1 MLTKLMVAVVVS
13 GAVLVPTLELMA
25 SENKRNNQ
33 RQRRLRVL
41 LTKFARKKLEISGQI
56 RSEGMRPMVGV
67 IVYADTSSCSL
78 ALPLDAREERDS
90 CNDERLV
97 TVTDQNGQYRLQLR
111 PKRKHK
117 YLNVRFRIAQAGE
130 RTAVIT
136 LASVDY
142 MLGRMPA
149 GSYYRLDNQTQL
161 KLSQEH
167 RDLIYA
173 SRRVALNAEQLRFPW
188 LQENRHAIAR
198 TLAHQLGKVI
208 GSGEHRKSKQEVITV
223 SSCGQHRW
231 HRDEQHTTQQPLQ
244 LVDFRFLFPASG
256 IDPAQLANTTSPE
269 CDTTTTNIDNIAL

>member
-1 MLTKLMVAVVVS
+1 MLAKLMVAVAVS

-33 RQRRLRVL
+33 RQRRLRSL
-41 LTKFARKKLEISGQI
+41 LTKFARKKVEIRGQI
-56 RSEGMRPMVGV
+56 RSEGMRPLVGV
-67 IVYADTSSCSL
+67 LVYADASSCSL
-78 ALPLDAREERDS
+78 SLPLDTRDERDS
-90 CNDERLV
+90 CNDMRMV
-97 TVTDQNGQYRLQLR
+97 TVTDQNGQYRLQLL

-117 YLNVRFRIAQAGE
+117 YLNVRFRVSPAAGGQ
-130 RTAVIT
+130 TAVIP

-149 GSYYRLDNQTQL
+149 GSYYRLDRQEQL
-161 KLSQEH
+161 ELLQKH

-198 TLAHQLGKVI
+198 TLAHQLAKVI
-208 GSGEHRKSKQEVITV
+208 SRGEQRQSEQEVITV
-223 SSCGQHRW
+223 SACGQHRL
-231 HRDEQHTTQQPLQ
+231 HRDEQQTTQQPLQ

-256 IDPAQLANTTSPE
+256 IDTAQLANATRPE
-269 CDTTTTNIDNIAL
+269 CDTITTSIDNI

>member
-1 MLTKLMVAVVVS
+1 MVAVVVS
-13 GAVLVPTLELMA
+13 GTVLVPTLELMA

-33 RQRRLRVL
+33 RQRRLRSI
-41 LTKFARKKLEISGQI
+41 LTKFARKKLEITGQI
-56 RSEGMRPMVGV
+56 RSENMRPLVGV
-67 IVYADTSSCSL
+67 IVYADASSCSL

-90 CNDERLV
+90 CNDKRLV

-111 PKRKHK
+111 LKRKHK
-117 YLNVRFRIAQAGE
+117 YLNVRFRVAQAGE
-130 RTAVIT
+130 RTAIIT
-136 LASVDY
+136 LASVDH

-161 KLSQEH
+161 RLSQEH

-173 SRRVALNAEQLRFPW
+173 SRRVALNAEQLRSPW

-208 GSGEHRKSKQEVITV
+208 GSGEHRESKQEVIMV
-223 SSCGQHRW
+223 SSCGPHRLR
-231 HRDEQHTTQQPLQ
+231 RDEQHTEQQPLQ

-256 IDPAQLANTTSPE
+256 INTAQLANTTRPE
-269 CDTTTTNIDNIAL
+269 CNTATMSIDNIAL